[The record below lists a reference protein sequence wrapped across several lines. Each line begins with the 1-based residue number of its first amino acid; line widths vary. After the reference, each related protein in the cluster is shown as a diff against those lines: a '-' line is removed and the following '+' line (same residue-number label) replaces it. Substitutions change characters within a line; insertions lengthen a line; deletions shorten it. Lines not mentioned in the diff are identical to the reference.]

1 MAVTGNQM
9 KAARALIGMDQKAL
23 ADQAGV
29 NVNTIRN
36 MEGCGP
42 DRVKART
49 DTLDAVVD
57 GLKAAG
63 ILFLDENGEGPG
75 VRLRKVGA
83 PLQNHPRPKK
93 VNPHE

>member
-1 MAVTGNQM
+1 MTGNQM

-42 DRVKART
+42 GRVKVRT

-57 GLKAAG
+57 SLKAAG
-63 ILFLDENGEGPG
+63 ILFIEENGEGPG
-75 VRLRKVGA
+75 VRLRKSD
-83 PLQNHPRPKK
+83 PSP
-93 VNPHE
+93 